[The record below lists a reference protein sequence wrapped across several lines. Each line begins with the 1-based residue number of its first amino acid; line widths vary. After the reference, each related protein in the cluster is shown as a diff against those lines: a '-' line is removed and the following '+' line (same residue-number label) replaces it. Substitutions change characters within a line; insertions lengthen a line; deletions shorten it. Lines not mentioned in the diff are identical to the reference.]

1 MVLGFNEIS
10 TPGGVALVE
19 ALQNKSNLKSVI
31 LDGNQF
37 GDVGKKLISKLMQER
52 GQDDVLGSL
61 SDDEGEPDDDETDSD
76 NEEGM
81 CNDFKY
87 MLLIESMHNC
97 NVITSQNLK
106 QVKMNIQRLQL
117 LRQLQHQLRQ

>member
-81 CNDFKY
+81 CDDFKY
-87 MLLIESMHNC
+87 ILSIESMHNC
-97 NVITSQNLK
+97 NLITSQNLK